1 MNLPLELLCIQSFHD
16 MDEQQLSQ
24 NLHRKI
30 TEHIFVNS
38 PTMLALCL
46 TVIGLLKIYASLQRI
61 TTLADNLLAICLV
74 AFLVATIFS
83 YLALR
88 AIPERRV
95 RVMTRI
101 ADWLFLSGLTCATA
115 VALFVAFVLAG

>member
-1 MNLPLELLCIQSFHD
+1 
-16 MDEQQLSQ
+16 
-24 NLHRKI
+24 
-30 TEHIFVNS
+30 
-38 PTMLALCL
+38 MLALCL

-74 AFLVATIFS
+74 AFLLATICS

-88 AIPERRV
+88 AISQKRIHLL
-95 RVMTRI
+95 TQI

-115 VALFVAFVLAG
+115 VALFIAFVLAG

>member
-1 MNLPLELLCIQSFHD
+1 MNPLWRFILVQSFHD
-16 MDEQQLSQ
+16 MDQNQLSQ

-74 AFLVATIFS
+74 AFLLATICS

-88 AIPERRV
+88 AISQKRIHLL
-95 RVMTRI
+95 TQI

-115 VALFVAFVLAG
+115 VALFIAFVLAG